1 MLCFWPFPFPS
12 IALCEE
18 LGGFLWWAVTAG
30 PGVPQQ
36 PPCSFP
42 GPPSMCSFLHCS
54 RAPMSFGDQDKGDHL
69 QHVAGTPV
77 YPHANLMA
85 PSFITRPRNS
95 PLSTP
100 CRQRTRQTNGI
111 HMTNLWCVTSWCL
124 HFFLIEKAQEP
135 HYSIDLQPDTSSYFC
150 LNPYGASLLLVF

>member
-1 MLCFWPFPFPS
+1 MGSCGGRSRLVPESPSSPRAASQDHLLCVAFS
-12 IALCEE
+12 TA
-18 LGGFLWWAVTAG
+18 AG
-30 PGVPQQ
+30 P
-36 PPCSFP
+36 
-42 GPPSMCSFLHCS
+42 
-54 RAPMSFGDQDKGDHL
+54 PMSFGDQDRGDRL
-69 QHVAGTPV
+69 QHVAGTPA

-85 PSFITRPRNS
+85 PSFITCPRNS

-100 CRQRTRQTNGI
+100 SRQRTRQTNGI